1 MKKHITILLLSM
13 FTSVCVWSQTAQDT
27 LVASQYF
34 ATADSLLT
42 ERKHDESIVFFEK
55 ALQIYQKHKV
65 WERVAGCYNKI
76 SKNYIRS
83 RDYEK
88 SFFYANRA
96 LEICE
101 NNIDKVS
108 KEEAIAHNNLGA
120 FYLNYKIDYN
130 VALLHYEKGLKIIQD
145 FFPNDYL
152 ALIKPYNR
160 IGYIYMSKLSY
171 ELAFRYYN
179 EAFTIVKERIG
190 LDSYEA
196 AKSYMYRA
204 ILFNRQGNYVE
215 AIRLNKKAE
224 KVLNNFSGGE
234 QIDLIGVYNNIGL
247 IYNTLGDLDKS
258 IFYCEKSISKYYQL
272 GISRPLNIA
281 LCYNIMGISFKKKG
295 HYDKALQY
303 YHKALRIIEDSFGK
317 NHYDSVLCYNNIGVA
332 YKYKGEYD
340 QSIKYYHKAL
350 SLNIKHYGSD
360 HSKNAIYY
368 NNLGYVYRKKKDYAK
383 AFQYCRESLK
393 IRQRLLRKNHPDI
406 ADNYEYIGDIYA
418 DTKEYTKAIEN
429 YTKAITIFTENYGE
443 NHHRIA
449 QFYDKLGDVYF
460 VQRKYKEAL
469 KHYKK
474 AQLANLKSDNFQAS
488 NRDLQFD
495 QYLDVFTVLAT
506 LTDESKVYKA
516 IFDRDKDLTALNQS
530 ISAYKQADTLI
541 QTMRQS
547 FTDYQDKLTFSKTAK
562 EVYQGAIIA
571 HLALYEVEKDQE
583 SLEQAFYYAE
593 KSKANTLKELL
604 TDANAKKFTGLPD
617 DLIALEKELRIEK
630 SFYKS
635 RITKEL
641 SNQEVDST
649 KISTFENELFRVNRS
664 QDSLI
669 EVLEQ
674 NYPKYHE
681 LKYQNAIVT
690 VADIQQQ
697 LDDQTTVVEFFTSDS
712 TTYAFTISK
721 EAIDVKSLQ
730 TKELTKKIEA
740 FRSQVIEKDL
750 QQYKQ
755 QAHELYTT
763 LFKPILDQLKG
774 DQLLIIPDGSLW
786 HLNFDL
792 LLTQKPTSN
801 NPADLPYL
809 LREYAISYGN
819 SVNLLFSEN
828 TTTSTDV
835 SKLQECLA
843 FSFSDSTQVVDAPT
857 MTLATLRDTGDDLPG
872 TRAEIRAISEII
884 DGEYYY
890 GSQAIEKN
898 FKDKASQYNILH
910 LALHG
915 EVDNE
920 HPENSKLYFTKSKD
934 TLEDNLL
941 YSHELFAMDIP
952 AELTVLS
959 ACNTGSGKIAKGEGI
974 MSLGS
979 AFQYAGS
986 KSLLLTNWSVSDRTT
1001 PELMQYFYKNLKEG
1015 MNKSKALQQAKL
1027 TYIKEADIHSRDPF
1041 YWGSFY
1047 LVGDTSAMHFE
1058 DNTLLY
1064 WMIGLGGIGLLF
1076 LILLWY
1082 RIRIH
1087 KGNTS
1092 NL

>member
-1 MKKHITILLLSM
+1 MKNRIIILLLIM
-13 FTSVCVWSQTAQDT
+13 FVSVCVWSQTPKDT
-27 LVASQYF
+27 LLASQYF

-42 ERKHDESIVFFEK
+42 EEKHDESIALFEK
-55 ALQIYQKHKV
+55 ALPIYQKHKV
-65 WERVAGCYNKI
+65 WERVATCYNKI
-76 SKNYIRS
+76 SKNYEKTSNLSQMLNIS
-83 RDYEK
+83 RK
-88 SFFYANRA
+88 V
-96 LEICE
+96 I
-101 NNIDKVS
+101 NIETGLLNKNS
-108 KEEAIAHNNLGA
+108 LQRAIA
-120 FYLNYKIDYN
+120 FD
-130 VALLHYEKGLKIIQD
+130 D
-145 FFPNDYL
+145 
-152 ALIKPYNR
+152 
-160 IGYIYMSKLSY
+160 IGYYYRIRAKDYYQSIESHEKALVINRSHFPKLS
-171 ELAFRYYN
+171 LK
-179 EAFTIVKERIG
+179 V
-190 LDSYEA
+190 
-196 AKSYMYRA
+196 
-204 ILFNRQGNYVE
+204 
-215 AIRLNKKAE
+215 AE
-224 KVLNNFSGGE
+224 S
-234 QIDLIGVYNNIGL
+234 
-247 IYNTLGDLDKS
+247 
-258 IFYCEKSISKYYQL
+258 
-272 GISRPLNIA
+272 
-281 LCYNIMGISFKKKG
+281 
-295 HYDKALQY
+295 
-303 YHKALRIIEDSFGK
+303 
-317 NHYDSVLCYNNIGVA
+317 
-332 YKYKGEYD
+332 
-340 QSIKYYHKAL
+340 
-350 SLNIKHYGSD
+350 
-360 HSKNAIYY
+360 Y
-368 NNLGYVYRKKKDYAK
+368 NNLGLAYRGLYDFDK
-383 AFQYCRESLK
+383 ALEYFYKSVDIKTKLLDAENHSL
-393 IRQRLLRKNHPDI
+393 IVSYRH
-406 ADNYEYIGDIYA
+406 IGDILTSKGEYKSALKYLEKSKDIVEKIYGIYHLETAYTYFDLGLFYSKVGFYDQALEYYQKCLKIQESGLEKEPQNMAFTLGNIGGTLIYNNNFDIAIEYLKKAIILEKSSKRKNNIWIAAHTNNIGIAYRHKGNYPKALEYA
-418 DTKEYTKAIEN
+418 QKALKIYLTVLDENSPRVSNCYQSMGIIYEETGEYTKAQKFLHKALNVRLKRYGKKSTRVAHTYNQLGTIYKSKKEYTKALQ
-429 YTKAITIFTENYGE
+429 YFYKALDISTNLKVNNAIAIAESYNEIATIYVEKKEFINALK
-443 NHHRIA
+443 N
-449 QFYDKLGDVYF
+449 YDKAKV
-460 VQRKYKEAL
+460 
-469 KHYKK
+469 
-474 AQLANLKSDNFQAS
+474 ANQKVNSFGEINSFSYSD
-488 NRDLQFD
+488 R
-495 QYLDVFTVLAT
+495 YLDAINYLGT
-506 LTDESKVYKA
+506 LTGEAKVYE
-516 IFDRDKDLTALNQS
+516 ILFDKGQELIHLQNS
-530 ISAYKQADTLI
+530 ISIYKQADALI

-547 FTDYQDKLTFSKTAK
+547 FTNYQDKLTFSKTAK
-562 EVYQGAIIA
+562 EVYEGAIA
-571 HLALYEVEKDQE
+571 AQLALYEVKKDPQ

-635 RITKEL
+635 RITEEL
-641 SNQEVDST
+641 SNAAVDST

-674 NYPKYHE
+674 HYPKYHE
-681 LKYQNAIVT
+681 LKYQNTIVT

-697 LDDQTTVVEFFTSDS
+697 LNDQTTVVEFFTSDS

-740 FRSQVIEKDL
+740 FRSKVIEKDL

-755 QAHELYTT
+755 QAYELYTT

-819 SVNLLFSEN
+819 SANLLFSEN

-857 MTLATLRDTGDDLPG
+857 MSLATLRDTGDDLPG

-920 HPENSKLYFTKSKD
+920 HPENSRLYFTKIKD

-952 AELTVLS
+952 AALTVLS

-986 KSLLLTNWSVSDRTT
+986 KSLLLTNWAVSDRTT
-1001 PELMQYFYKNLKEG
+1001 PELIQYFYKNLKEG

-1047 LVGDTSAMHFE
+1047 LVGDISAMHFE

-1064 WMIGLGGIGLLF
+1064 WMIGLGSIGLLF

-1082 RIRIH
+1082 RR
-1087 KGNTS
+1087 KAKKTVN
-1092 NL
+1092 

>member
-1 MKKHITILLLSM
+1 M
-13 FTSVCVWSQTAQDT
+13 FTCVYAWSQTLQDT

-34 ATADSLLT
+34 KTADSLLS
-42 ERKHDESIVFFEK
+42 KNKYDESIVFFEK
-55 ALQIYQKHKV
+55 ALPIYQKHKV

-76 SKNYIRS
+76 SENFWKQNKNLGRCLINAKRALEVCEIYLDKKNKMRAIAFDNLGKYYEISSDFDNAILFFKKALDNRQKYYPKGHKALAISYSNLGISYQLLSEFEKALFYQKKSLSINSKVYGPNHVITGKDYNDIGNTYSLSGQQYKAIEYFKKDLSITIKNQGKNNLYVGYSYNGLGNTYESLDQYVDAINYYNKAIYIFKKEKATYPLFVVYNNLGESLSQSGQYKTGLEYEKKALLMAEKIYNKSHYNIAICHWNIGVTLEFMEEYKKSIIRYNKAIDIFS
-83 RDYEK
+83 SLLTEKNLDIATLYRNLGNVYTKLKEYNTALKYYQKAIHIYRKINTKNEEIAITYKDQANLFLKLEDYEK
-88 SFFYANRA
+88 SIKYSKKGS
-96 LEICE
+96 EI
-101 NNIDKVS
+101 I
-108 KEEAIAHNNLGA
+108 
-120 FYLNYKIDYN
+120 
-130 VALLHYEKGLKIIQD
+130 
-145 FFPNDYL
+145 
-152 ALIKPYNR
+152 
-160 IGYIYMSKLSY
+160 SKLYGDTNPLSIQFLNQIGNIY
-171 ELAFRYYN
+171 FKKRQYKTAIKYFNKAFAVNCKSKDFQNTYN
-179 EAFTIVKERIG
+179 PK
-190 LDSYEA
+190 L
-196 AKSYMYRA
+196 
-204 ILFNRQGNYVE
+204 
-215 AIRLNKKAE
+215 
-224 KVLNNFSGGE
+224 
-234 QIDLIGVYNNIGL
+234 L
-247 IYNTLGDLDKS
+247 IYTLSNLAQTYKVMYDEDHDQTFLHKS
-258 IFYCEKSISKYYQL
+258 I
-272 GISRPLNIA
+272 
-281 LCYNIMGISFKKKG
+281 
-295 HYDKALQY
+295 
-303 YHKALRIIEDSFGK
+303 
-317 NHYDSVLCYNNIGVA
+317 
-332 YKYKGEYD
+332 
-340 QSIKYYHKAL
+340 
-350 SLNIKHYGSD
+350 
-360 HSKNAIYY
+360 
-368 NNLGYVYRKKKDYAK
+368 
-383 AFQYCRESLK
+383 
-393 IRQRLLRKNHPDI
+393 
-406 ADNYEYIGDIYA
+406 
-418 DTKEYTKAIEN
+418 
-429 YTKAITIFTENYGE
+429 
-443 NHHRIA
+443 
-449 QFYDKLGDVYF
+449 
-460 VQRKYKEAL
+460 
-469 KHYKK
+469 
-474 AQLANLKSDNFQAS
+474 
-488 NRDLQFD
+488 
-495 QYLDVFTVLAT
+495 AT
-506 LTDESKVYKA
+506 
-516 IFDRDKDLTALNQS
+516 
-530 ISAYKQADTLI
+530 YKQADTLI

-547 FTDYQDKLTFSKTAK
+547 FTNYKDKLTFSKTAK
-562 EVYQGAIIA
+562 EVYEGAITA
-571 HLALYEVEKDQE
+571 HLALYEVEKDQK

-635 RITKEL
+635 RITEEL
-641 SNQEVDST
+641 SNAAVDST

-681 LKYQNAIVT
+681 LKYQNTIVT
-690 VADIQQQ
+690 VANIQQQ

-721 EAIDVKSLQ
+721 EAIRVKTLH

-740 FRSQVIEKDL
+740 FRLQVIEKDL
-750 QQYKQ
+750 QQYKK

-792 LLTQKPTSN
+792 LLTQKPDSN

-819 SVNLLFSEN
+819 SANLLFSEN

-986 KSLLLTNWSVSDRTT
+986 KSLLLTNWAVSDRTT
-1001 PELMQYFYKNLKEG
+1001 PELIQYFYKNLKEG

-1064 WMIGLGGIGLLF
+1064 WAIGLGGIGLLF
-1076 LILLWY
+1076 LMLLWY
-1082 RIRIH
+1082 RISMN
-1087 KGNTS
+1087 KQD
-1092 NL
+1092 

>member
-1 MKKHITILLLSM
+1 MKKRIVILLLSV
-13 FTSVCVWSQTAQDT
+13 FSSVYSWSQTPKDT
-27 LVASQYF
+27 LLASQYF
-34 ATADSLLT
+34 KTADSLLT
-42 ERKHDESIVFFEK
+42 ERKYDESITLFEK
-55 ALQIYQKHKV
+55 ARLIYQKHKA
-65 WERVAGCYNKI
+65 WERVAGCYNKV
-76 SKNYIRS
+76 SEGHK
-83 RDYEK
+83 K
-88 SFFYANRA
+88 SFN
-96 LEICE
+96 L
-101 NNIDKVS
+101 
-108 KEEAIAHNNLGA
+108 KEML
-120 FYLNYKIDYN
+120 D
-130 VALLHYEKGLKIIQD
+130 VA
-145 FFPNDYL
+145 
-152 ALIKPYNR
+152 R
-160 IGYIYMSKLSY
+160 
-171 ELAFRYYN
+171 
-179 EAFTIVKERIG
+179 
-190 LDSYEA
+190 
-196 AKSYMYRA
+196 
-204 ILFNRQGNYVE
+204 
-215 AIRLNKKAE
+215 
-224 KVLNNFSGGE
+224 KVLNISFLSENNLQRALAF
-234 QIDLIGVYNNIGL
+234 DNIG
-247 IYNTLGDLDKS
+247 
-258 IFYCEKSISKYYQL
+258 YYYRIT
-272 GISRPLNIA
+272 G
-281 LCYNIMGISFKKKG
+281 K
-295 HYDKALQY
+295 DY
-303 YHKALRIIEDSFGK
+303 Y
-317 NHYDSVLCYNNIGVA
+317 
-332 YKYKGEYD
+332 
-340 QSIKYYHKAL
+340 QSIKYYEKAL
-350 SLNIKHYGSD
+350 RIRRRHFPEVNLDIAES
-360 HSKNAIYY
+360 Y
-368 NNLGYVYRKKKDYAK
+368 NNLGLVYRELFDFEKAIDYYYKSVGIKTKLLGVEDSSLLILYRNIGDALTVSGNYKSALKYLEKAKALVEKTYGIYHLETAYTYYDLASFYLSTSFVDKALEYYRKCLAIQKSGLEKESQNIAFTYSRISRCYSDKNYYDKSIEYLKKSIALEISSKKKNNVWIGAYFNNMGIDYRHQENYPK
-383 AFQYCRESLK
+383 ALECTQKALNMYLSVLSENHPRISNCYESMGIIYEEIGEYPKALEYTQKALDLRLGIYGEKSRQVAYSYRLLGVIYKSKKEYVKALYFFNKAIDINTNLQKGWNGVITVESLN
-393 IRQRLLRKNHPDI
+393 LI
-406 ADNYEYIGDIYA
+406 A
-418 DTKEYTKAIEN
+418 AIHAE
-429 YTKAITIFTENYGE
+429 KK
-443 NHHRIA
+443 
-449 QFYDKLGDVYF
+449 KL
-460 VQRKYKEAL
+460 
-469 KHYKK
+469 KK
-474 AQLANLKSDNFQAS
+474 ALEYYNKAKLVNVKSNKLDKNNNLLFL
-488 NRDLQFD
+488 DL
-495 QYLDVFTVLAT
+495 YLDVINYLGT
-506 LTDESKVYKA
+506 LTGEATVHKSIYDENQ
-516 IFDRDKDLTALNQS
+516 DLTSLQNS
-530 ISAYKQADTLI
+530 INTYKQADTLI
-541 QTMRQS
+541 QNMRQS
-547 FTDYQDKLTFSKTAK
+547 FTNYQDKLTFSKTAK
-562 EVYQGAIIA
+562 EVYEGAIIA
-571 HLALYEVEKDQE
+571 HLTLYEVEKDQK

-635 RITKEL
+635 RITEEL

-669 EVLEQ
+669 DVLEQ

-681 LKYQNAIVT
+681 LKYQNTIVT

-697 LDDQTTVVEFFTSDS
+697 LDDQTTVVEFFTLDS

-740 FRSQVIEKDL
+740 FRSQVINKDL

-755 QAHELYTT
+755 QAYELYTT
-763 LFKPILDQLKG
+763 LLKPIRDQCKG

-819 SVNLLFSEN
+819 SANLLFSKS
-828 TTTSTDV
+828 TTTSDDV

-1001 PELMQYFYKNLKEG
+1001 PELIQYFYKNLKEG

-1064 WMIGLGGIGLLF
+1064 WVVGLGAIGLLV
-1076 LILLWY
+1076 LIVLWY
-1082 RIRIH
+1082 LR
-1087 KGNTS
+1087 KVKKMVN
-1092 NL
+1092 

>member
-1 MKKHITILLLSM
+1 MKKHITILLLIM
-13 FTSVCVWSQTAQDT
+13 FTSVCVWSQTPKDT
-27 LVASQYF
+27 LLASQYF

-42 ERKHDESIVFFEK
+42 EEKYDESIALFEK
-55 ALQIYQKHKV
+55 ALPIYQKHKV

-76 SKNYIRS
+76 SEGYKKSSNLKEMLDVTRKVLNMNTRFLDKNSLQRAVAFDNMGYYYRITGK
-83 RDYEK
+83 DYYQSIDNHNK
-88 SFFYANRA
+88 SLIIKKIHFP
-96 LEICE
+96 E
-101 NNIDKVS
+101 VS
-108 KEEAIAHNNLGA
+108 LDIAESYNNLGLVYRELFDFEKA
-120 FYLNYKIDYN
+120 LENYHKAVDIKTRLLEPENYSLAVSYRNIGDVLTINGDYKRALDYLEKSKEIVENTYGTYHLETAYTYFDLATFYLNIRF
-130 VALLHYEKGLKIIQD
+130 YEKALEYYGKCLKIQKSGLEKEPQNIG
-145 FFPNDYL
+145 FAYS
-152 ALIKPYNR
+152 R
-160 IGYIYMSKLSY
+160 IAQSY
-171 ELAFRYYN
+171 
-179 EAFTIVKERIG
+179 
-190 LDSYEA
+190 S
-196 AKSYMYRA
+196 
-204 ILFNRQGNYVE
+204 
-215 AIRLNKKAE
+215 E
-224 KVLNNFSGGE
+224 KNNFDKAIEYLRKAIALEEISKKKNNVW
-234 QIDLIGVYNNIGL
+234 IGAYYNNIGIAYRHKENYSKAL
-247 IYNTLGDLDKS
+247 EYTKKALDMYLSVLNKNHLRVSNCYHSMGIIYEEIGAYSKAIEHTKNALD
-258 IFYCEKSISKYYQL
+258 IRLEVYGEKHKIIANSYNLL
-272 GISRPLNIA
+272 GIIHKSKKEYIQA
-281 LCYNIMGISFKKKG
+281 LRYFNKALGVGNNLSMKNDIFTVESYNYIGDTYAENNEFKQALKY
-295 HYDKALQY
+295 YDKAKLVNL
-303 YHKALRIIEDSFGK
+303 KAEKSKRDNNEHSDFVISPTLLLTTLSGK
-317 NHYDSVLCYNNIGVA
+317 A
-332 YKYKGEYD
+332 QTYK
-340 QSIKYYHKAL
+340 
-350 SLNIKHYGSD
+350 NM
-360 HSKNAIYY
+360 
-368 NNLGYVYRKKKDYAK
+368 
-383 AFQYCRESLK
+383 
-393 IRQRLLRKNHPDI
+393 
-406 ADNYEYIGDIYA
+406 
-418 DTKEYTKAIEN
+418 
-429 YTKAITIFTENYGE
+429 
-443 NHHRIA
+443 
-449 QFYDKLGDVYF
+449 YDKN
-460 VQRKYKEAL
+460 Q
-469 KHYKK
+469 
-474 AQLANLKSDNFQAS
+474 
-488 NRDLQFD
+488 
-495 QYLDVFTVLAT
+495 
-506 LTDESKVYKA
+506 
-516 IFDRDKDLTALNQS
+516 DLTSLQNS
-530 ISAYKQADTLI
+530 INTYKQADNLI
-541 QTMRQS
+541 QNMRQS
-547 FTDYQDKLTFSKTAK
+547 FTNYQDKLTFSKTAK
-562 EVYQGAIIA
+562 EVYEGAIA
-571 HLALYEVEKDQE
+571 AQLALYEVEKDPQ

-635 RITKEL
+635 RVTDEL
-641 SNQEVDST
+641 SSKIIDST

-669 EVLEQ
+669 DVLER

-681 LKYQNAIVT
+681 LKYQNTIVT

-697 LDDQTTVVEFFTSDS
+697 LNDQTTVVEFFTSDS

-721 EAIDVKSLQ
+721 DAIDVKSLQ
-730 TKELTKKIEA
+730 TKELTKKIES

-750 QQYKQ
+750 QQYKK

-763 LFKPILDQLKG
+763 LMAPIRDQCKG

-819 SVNLLFSEN
+819 SANLLFSEN
-828 TTTSTDV
+828 TTTSVDV

-843 FSFSDSTQVVDAPT
+843 FSFSDSTQIVDAPT

-884 DGEYYY
+884 DGAYYY

-920 HPENSKLYFTKSKD
+920 RPENSRLYFTKSKD

-952 AELTVLS
+952 AALTVLS

-986 KSLLLTNWSVSDRTT
+986 KSLLLTNWAVSDRTT
-1001 PELMQYFYKNLKEG
+1001 PELIQYFYKNLKEG

-1027 TYIKEADIHSRDPF
+1027 TYTKEADIHSRDPF

-1058 DNTLLY
+1058 DNTLFY
-1064 WMIGLGGIGLLF
+1064 WIIVLGGIGLLL
-1076 LILLWY
+1076 LIVLWY
-1082 RIRIH
+1082 LR
-1087 KGNTS
+1087 KVKKTVN
-1092 NL
+1092 